1 MWLGKAAWEGRFSS
15 ELGGP
20 RSTTRPGGGTWLA
33 LFEGQKGR
41 QCGWNRERCSKGL
54 FFFFKWPHPWHMEVP
69 RPGIESEL

>member
-54 FFFFKWPHPWHMEVP
+54 FFFLNGLTHGTWKFL
-69 RPGIESEL
+69 G